1 MLACGKCGESNP
13 EHARFCFACGS
24 SLAEAAGSGSRR
36 EVTVLFCDLVGSTSL
51 GERLDAESVRVIL
64 HRFFEAMRAVI
75 ERHGGRVEKFIGDA
89 VMAVFGVPRLH
100 EDDAL
105 RAVRAASDMRRALV
119 LLNDDLLRDW
129 GFRLDVRIGIAS
141 GEVVTGRGGSDPTLV
156 TGAPVNL
163 AARLEQAA
171 DGGEILLSD
180 RTFRLV
186 RYDVETEAADPL
198 SLKGFGDDVV
208 AHRLLASV
216 QATGATARRR
226 ESALV
231 DREGELALLTK
242 TFQRAVDGRHC
253 ELLTVLGPPGV
264 GKSRL
269 VEGLRE
275 VAGSQAR
282 WLEGRCLSYGE
293 GITFWPVAEIVKQAT
308 GLADEDQVP
317 VAARKIVAALPGV
330 EDAELLAARIGQL
343 LGLLGGPPAPEET
356 FWAIRR
362 FVEAQARWQPLVLV
376 FEDIHWAEPTFL
388 AAIEHIVHRSQEV
401 PILVICLARNELLDA
416 HPAWAEP
423 GEHAAVVG
431 LEPLGS
437 DDTSMLVDNLLGAGD
452 ISSEIRDR
460 IVDQAEG
467 FPLYA
472 EEIVSAMLDEGQL
485 VLEGGRWVPTSGLSQ
500 VALPTTIS
508 GLIAARLDR
517 LEAGERAVIERASVV
532 GRDVLAS
539 EVAALSASE
548 HVRDVEDHLEALVRK
563 ELLRPAETRRPG
575 ERAFRFRHMLI
586 LDAAYDAMR
595 KTTRAELHERY
606 ADWLEEATQRLTE
619 KYEEVVAYHLER
631 AHQLRSE
638 VGPAGDDL
646 DALARRAARRLSH
659 AGRLASARGDMPA
672 SANLLG
678 RALRLLP
685 HGTDERNALLHDLGL
700 ALWQAGEVDEVEAV
714 YREELEVGRAA
725 GDPILEARSR
735 LALAELKMEVDPA
748 AITLE
753 ELREEAERS
762 IAVFEEAGVDE
773 DLAEAL
779 LILGTTYWLDG
790 KISRMLDVSVR
801 ALDLSRAIDSVTGAT
816 NYVGRALVLGTAHCD
831 DAVTRLE
838 ALVGEVA
845 GERMSEATV
854 GLDLATIYA
863 MVDRPDEATAR
874 VERSLAAFEELG
886 QGRWVAD
893 GNHTAGLVSWLGGD
907 AETAEPAIRAAHDW
921 YERRGEVL
929 ELALSS
935 IDLAH
940 VLLDLDRLNDA
951 TEMADVSSSSAPPYD
966 LEAQIGWR
974 TAKAKIFARSGRH
987 AEALAL
993 VREAMDLVSGTEFLN
1008 LEGSTFRDTADVL
1021 ARAGRTAEAAEAA
1034 GAALV
1039 RYQRKGNR
1047 VGTRRIEALLRG
1059 L

>member
-1 MLACGKCGESNP
+1 M
-13 EHARFCFACGS
+13 
-24 SLAEAAGSGSRR
+24 
-36 EVTVLFCDLVGSTSL
+36 
-51 GERLDAESVRVIL
+51 
-64 HRFFEAMRAVI
+64 
-75 ERHGGRVEKFIGDA
+75 
-89 VMAVFGVPRLH
+89 
-100 EDDAL
+100 
-105 RAVRAASDMRRALV
+105 
-119 LLNDDLLRDW
+119 
-129 GFRLDVRIGIAS
+129 
-141 GEVVTGRGGSDPTLV
+141 
-156 TGAPVNL
+156 
-163 AARLEQAA
+163 
-171 DGGEILLSD
+171 
-180 RTFRLV
+180 
-186 RYDVETEAADPL
+186 
-198 SLKGFGDDVV
+198 
-208 AHRLLASV
+208 
-216 QATGATARRR
+216 
-226 ESALV
+226 
-231 DREGELALLTK
+231 
-242 TFQRAVDGRHC
+242 
-253 ELLTVLGPPGV
+253 
-264 GKSRL
+264 
-269 VEGLRE
+269 
-275 VAGSQAR
+275 
-282 WLEGRCLSYGE
+282 
-293 GITFWPVAEIVKQAT
+293 
-308 GLADEDQVP
+308 
-317 VAARKIVAALPGV
+317 
-330 EDAELLAARIGQL
+330 
-343 LGLLGGPPAPEET
+343 
-356 FWAIRR
+356 
-362 FVEAQARWQPLVLV
+362 EAQARWQPLVLV
-376 FEDIHWAEPTFL
+376 FEDIHWAEQTFL

-401 PILVICLARNELLDA
+401 PILVICLARDELLDA

-437 DDTSMLVDNLLGAGD
+437 DDTSVLVDNLLGAGD

-485 VLEGGRWVPTSGLSQ
+485 VLEGGRWVPTSGPSQ
-500 VALPTTIS
+500 VALPRTIS

-548 HVRDVEDHLEALVRK
+548 HARDVEDHLEALVRK

-586 LDAAYDAMR
+586 LDAAYDAMQ

-678 RALRLLP
+678 RAHRLLP

-801 ALDLSRAIDSVTGAT
+801 ALDLSRH
-816 NYVGRALVLGTAHCD
+816 RQ
-831 DAVTRLE
+831 R
-838 ALVGEVA
+838 
-845 GERMSEATV
+845 
-854 GLDLATIYA
+854 
-863 MVDRPDEATAR
+863 DRRDE
-874 VERSLAAFEELG
+874 L
-886 QGRWVAD
+886 
-893 GNHTAGLVSWLGGD
+893 
-907 AETAEPAIRAAHDW
+907 
-921 YERRGEVL
+921 RR
-929 ELALSS
+929 
-935 IDLAH
+935 
-940 VLLDLDRLNDA
+940 
-951 TEMADVSSSSAPPYD
+951 SSSGARDGALRRRSCASGNARGRGRERTHVRGDRGARPGNDLRDGRSA
-966 LEAQIGWR
+966 R
-974 TAKAKIFARSGRH
+974 
-987 AEALAL
+987 
-993 VREAMDLVSGTEFLN
+993 
-1008 LEGSTFRDTADVL
+1008 
-1021 ARAGRTAEAAEAA
+1021 
-1034 GAALV
+1034 
-1039 RYQRKGNR
+1039 
-1047 VGTRRIEALLRG
+1047 
-1059 L
+1059 